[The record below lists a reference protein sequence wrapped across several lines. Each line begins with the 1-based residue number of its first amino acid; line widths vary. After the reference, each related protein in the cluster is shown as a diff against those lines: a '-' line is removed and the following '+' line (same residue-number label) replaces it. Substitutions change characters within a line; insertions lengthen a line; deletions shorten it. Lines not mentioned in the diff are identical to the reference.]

1 MAAVGLVARI
11 LFSLMFVSS
20 GINHITKRKYMAE
33 YAGQMGVP
41 AAEALVVLSGVT
53 IFAGAVMVMLG
64 LAGDLGAAL
73 IALFLVATAG
83 WMHPFWKVDDGQQ
96 RQQQQIHFM
105 KNLTMAGG
113 ALALIALFM
122 CQGGALS
129 VTGAL
134 FR

>member
-1 MAAVGLVARI
+1 MEIVALIARI
-11 LFSLMFVSS
+11 MFSVMFVSS

-41 AAEALVVLSGVT
+41 AATAAVPVSGVMLLGGAIMVALG
-53 IFAGAVMVMLG
+53 IF
-64 LAGDLGAAL
+64 GDLGAAL
-73 IALFLVATAG
+73 IVAFLIPTALL
-83 WMHPFWKVDDGQQ
+83 MHPFWRFDDAQQ

-129 VTGAL
+129 ITGAL
-134 FR
+134 FG